1 MRTFFFQK
9 LSIFGFMER
18 EETRVEVSEAIVFGQ
33 LVNANEQRSYNL
45 RLQAYFGISVTILK

>member
-1 MRTFFFQK
+1 MRTYFFQK

-18 EETRVEVSEAIVFGQ
+18 EETRVEVSEGIVFGQ

>member
-1 MRTFFFQK
+1 MRTYFFQK

-18 EETRVEVSEAIVFGQ
+18 EETSVEVSEAIVFGQ

>member
-1 MRTFFFQK
+1 MRTYFFQK

-18 EETRVEVSEAIVFGQ
+18 EETSVEVSEAIVFGQ

-45 RLQAYFGISVTILK
+45 RLQAYFRISVTILK